1 MGKLR
6 CKGDATSP
14 RFQRWDQS
22 LVTACHGR
30 GRGTSSVGAGSEVF
44 SPSPNEATSLSR
56 TSQRII
62 TTMKRSMLAILECL
76 LCGRH
81 KVPYVFNPHNSP
93 KKCMLLSSHY
103 IDGKTEA
110 QRANVIMA
118 TQLVCGSTT
127 MQH

>member
-1 MGKLR
+1 
-6 CKGDATSP
+6 
-14 RFQRWDQS
+14 
-22 LVTACHGR
+22 
-30 GRGTSSVGAGSEVF
+30 
-44 SPSPNEATSLSR
+44 
-56 TSQRII
+56 
-62 TTMKRSMLAILECL
+62 MLAILECL
-76 LCGRH
+76 LYGRH